1 LEKRGGKAMKK
12 KIEKLVEQAYYR
24 TCSGIQIDIM
34 DIGKVFR
41 TGVAAY
47 EAGARDAALDKAV
60 RDFVE
65 TIRRD

>member
-1 LEKRGGKAMKK
+1 MKK